1 MLDLD
6 LLLGGIFNV
15 RFLVFRVATGTLE
28 EPALVPLKVSLLPPL
43 NKKENK
49 QLRHERLSL
58 KTSFY
63 MFLQYA
69 IYMFS

>member
-1 MLDLD
+1 
-6 LLLGGIFNV
+6 LGGIFNV
-15 RFLVFRVATGTLE
+15 RFLMFRVATGTLE
-28 EPALVPLKVSLLPPL
+28 EPALALLKVSHLPPL

-49 QLRHERLSL
+49 QLCHERLCL
-58 KTSFY
+58 KILFY